1 MEENKETQTP
11 PAEEETPKKSN
22 RETFM
27 ERYKADYPDDNFD
40 DEETVYGRMNERNA
54 DYDRLRTNDEN
65 FRKLVNEHP
74 EYGAMVSDM
83 MDGRNFIESF
93 LSRNSKEDINAAYD
107 DPEMAQKLAEGQAKY
122 MKEQADR
129 KQLQDEGDVNVQE
142 SIKRLEAYCEAN
154 GIDEDDE
161 TKIWGACLDFG
172 INVLKGNFPDELFDI
187 VHKGMNHDDDVAAA
201 REEGELAGHNAKV
214 QTQLAKGAGPQG
226 LPPTFDGG
234 QGSAAPEG
242 KPQKRKG
249 KLPLS
254 GKEFEY

>member
-22 RETFM
+22 RELYM
-27 ERYKADYPDDNFD
+27 ERHRQDFPDDDPN
-40 DEETVYGRMNERNA
+40 DEEAMYGRMNERYA
-54 DYDRLRTNDEN
+54 ELDRLRQNDSN

-74 EYGAMVSDM
+74 EYGGMVSDM

-129 KQLQDEGDVNVQE
+129 KQLQEEGEANVQE

-154 GIDEDDE
+154 GIDEE
-161 TKIWGACLDFG
+161 GATKIWGACLDFG
-172 INVLKGNFPDELFDI
+172 SNVLKGNFPDELFDI

-234 QGSAAPEG
+234 QGAAAPEG
-242 KPQKRKG
+242 QPQKRKG